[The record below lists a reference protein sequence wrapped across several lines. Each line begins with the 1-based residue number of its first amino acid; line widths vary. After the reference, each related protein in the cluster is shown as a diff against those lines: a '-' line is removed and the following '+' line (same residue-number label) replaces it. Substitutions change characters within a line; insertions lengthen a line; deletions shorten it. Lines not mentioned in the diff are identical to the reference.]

1 MRKNRIATTLAIVI
15 GVIVSLA
22 IALGA
27 VIVSVGVLQNSND
40 SRYYLIAVFGVIG
53 LIGGYLCHNLLHEVG
68 HFLFAKR
75 YETEVFEVAFCG
87 LVFSKNEKVKVN
99 LKSGVGGWTSFLPV
113 NPKDAKKVLKASL
126 WGGLI
131 GSLISLLIAYALF
144 QVGRF
149 FNVYELVTV
158 FGFDLAINFY
168 LITLN
173 FLSYNNGTDGKLM
186 TNMNCKDN
194 DYFNVKACEM
204 EYQSHMMGGKSAK
217 EIVSLTLGDINVPTV
232 FDVEKA
238 LQSGDLKCAKLFID
252 KIVSQAKT
260 DDNGLIDAYLEDLFI
275 SIVSKNDDLIN
286 SNYEKI
292 CSYILEPTTLLSYR
306 VAIYY
311 RRYTEEYA
319 WAEGLEKTYL
329 RLLEKN
335 PLPGYKKQETE
346 IYDLY
351 RFW

>member
-1 MRKNRIATTLAIVI
+1 MKKNRIVAALSIVI
-15 GVIVSLA
+15 GVIISLA
-22 IALGA
+22 ISVGA
-27 VIVSVGVLQNSND
+27 VIASVYMLND
-40 SRYYLIAVFGVIG
+40 SGGSSYFLIAIFAVIG

-68 HFLFAKR
+68 HLLFAKR

-99 LKSGVGGWTSFLPV
+99 LKSGVGGWTSFLPK

-131 GSLISLLIAYALF
+131 GSLTSLLIAYALF

-149 FNVYELVTV
+149 LNVYQLITV
-158 FGFDLAINFY
+158 FGFYLAINFY

-173 FLSYNNGTDGKLM
+173 FFSFKNGTDGKLM
-186 TNMNCKDN
+186 INMNCKDN

-204 EYQSHMMGGKSAK
+204 EYQSYMMGGKSAK
-217 EIVSLTLGDINVPTV
+217 EIESLTFDGVNLATI

-238 LQSGDLKCAKLFID
+238 LQLDDTANAKHFID
-252 KIVSQAKT
+252 KVVSEVKT

-275 SIVSKNDDLIN
+275 SIVNKNDDLID

-292 CSYILEPTTLLSYR
+292 CAYILEPTTPLSYR

-311 RRYTEEYA
+311 RRYLKEDA
-319 WAEGLEKTYL
+319 WAEGLERTYL

-346 IYDLY
+346 IYDHY